1 MKSAFLVYMYNVLG
15 TLLQLLL
22 SFFLFLHVIHVIKG
36 KVFFFFSTK
45 KNNESRNA
53 TFGCLLEWQGEE
65 RFKDILRWNLLY
77 MDACIFLPFLAK
89 RKNYSRK
96 IGVASKK
103 EMKKY
108 ILHC

>member
-1 MKSAFLVYMYNVLG
+1 MKSAFLVHMYNVLG

-36 KVFFFFSTK
+36 KVFFFSTK

-53 TFGCLLEWQGEE
+53 TFGCIFLLQWQGEE

-77 MDACIFLPFLAK
+77 MDACIFFALF
-89 RKNYSRK
+89 
-96 IGVASKK
+96 
-103 EMKKY
+103 
-108 ILHC
+108 